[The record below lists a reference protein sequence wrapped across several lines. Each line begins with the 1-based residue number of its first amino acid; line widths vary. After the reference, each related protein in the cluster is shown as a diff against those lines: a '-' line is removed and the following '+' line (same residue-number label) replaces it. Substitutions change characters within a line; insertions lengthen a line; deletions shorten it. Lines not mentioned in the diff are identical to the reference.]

1 MKSKQIVDQFTKG
14 GVVGLGAWIALEAG
28 VDQGLVAVL
37 IPVATA
43 ILAWASSKFG
53 DKAIASFFGSA
64 PVKEVIHE
72 VVKVIEK
79 QVPASDDAA
88 PAKKAAP
95 AKRGRPKKTS

>member
-1 MKSKQIVDQFTKG
+1 MKSKQIVDQVTKG

-43 ILAWASSKFG
+43 VLAWASSKFG

-64 PVKEVIHE
+64 PVKEVIRE

-79 QVPASDDAA
+79 QVPASEDET
-88 PAKKAAP
+88 PAKKAP

>member
-1 MKSKQIVDQFTKG
+1 MKSKQIVDQITKG
-14 GVVGLGAWIALEAG
+14 GVVGLGAWIALSAG

-37 IPVATA
+37 IPVASA

-64 PVKEVIHE
+64 PVKEVIRE

-79 QVPASDDAA
+79 QVPASDDEA
-88 PAKKAAP
+88 PAKKAP

>member
-1 MKSKQIVDQFTKG
+1 MKSKQIVDQVTKG
-14 GVVGLGAWIALEAG
+14 GVVGLGAWIALSAG

-64 PVKEVIHE
+64 PVKEVIRE
-72 VVKVIEK
+72 VVKVVER
-79 QVPASDDAA
+79 QVPASEDAT
-88 PAKKAAP
+88 PAKKAP

>member
-1 MKSKQIVDQFTKG
+1 MKSKQIVDQITKG
-14 GVVGLGAWIALEAG
+14 GVVGLGAWIALNAG
-28 VDQGLVAVL
+28 VDQGLVAAL

-64 PVKEVIHE
+64 PVKEVIRE

-79 QVPASDDAA
+79 QVPASEGAA
-88 PAKKAAP
+88 PAKKAP